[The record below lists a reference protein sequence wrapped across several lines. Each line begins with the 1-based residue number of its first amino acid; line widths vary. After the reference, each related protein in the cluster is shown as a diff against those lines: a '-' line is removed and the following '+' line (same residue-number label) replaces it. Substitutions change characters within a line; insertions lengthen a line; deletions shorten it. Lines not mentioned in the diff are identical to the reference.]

1 MNKRFIYSIDVSNV
15 DCHCNA
21 AAYFIAMPG
30 NNAGAGDY
38 YCDAN
43 FGNDLTSSTVALTV
57 LLLDKVF

>member
-43 FGNDLTSSTVALTV
+43 FGNLLERSPV
-57 LLLDKVF
+57 LRSD

>member
-21 AAYFIAMPG
+21 AAYFIDMPG

-43 FGNDLTSSTVALTV
+43 FGNHLERTRTI
-57 LLLDKVF
+57 

>member
-21 AAYFIAMPG
+21 AAYFIDMPG

-43 FGNDLTSSTVALTV
+43 FGNHLDRAQTVRLAV
-57 LLLDKVF
+57 VVV

>member
-43 FGNDLTSSTVALTV
+43 FGN
-57 LLLDKVF
+57 LLEKTPILRCD